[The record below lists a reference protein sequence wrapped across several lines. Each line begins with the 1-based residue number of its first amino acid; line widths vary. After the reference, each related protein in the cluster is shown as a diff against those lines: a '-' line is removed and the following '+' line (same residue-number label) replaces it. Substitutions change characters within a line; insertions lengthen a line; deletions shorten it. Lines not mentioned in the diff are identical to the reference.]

1 MHNTLLRRFTIMTDT
16 ADGLAR
22 ADAVG
27 IVGIAVAVERFQLPT
42 LFPCQCVT
50 EVGGRVALRVIGDRL
65 G

>member
-1 MHNTLLRRFTIMTDT
+1 MIHTIN
-16 ADGLAR
+16 GFAR

-27 IVGIAVAVERFQLPT
+27 IVGIRDVVKGLELPS

-50 EVGGRVALRVIGDRL
+50 EVGGRVALRVVCDRL